1 MMHDGSPSRARIVH
15 VKLLL
20 LLARSGQINPDNQV
34 YTFRLH
40 KNIWFHNGKTMT
52 SAGVLASFE
61 RYRRVG
67 LDRSVLSPVAHWDVP
82 DETTFVITLKEPFP
96 TFLESMSSIAVPIA
110 IIPAEHADAP
120 AQQLPP
126 VGTGP
131 FRVEKFAAG
140 SHLRLRRFEDYVPDT
155 RQAGDADPRRA
166 CARLALR
173 PCPNPVSTYRYV
185 QPYITRRADIMGA
198 ERSEHNA
205 DRRSGER

>member
-1 MMHDGSPSRARIVH
+1 MKFFSRRRVFLCAGWYHMMHDGSPSRARSVH
-15 VKLLL
+15 VKPLLF
-20 LLARSGQINPDNQV
+20 LARSGQINPDNQV

-61 RYRRVG
+61 RYKRVG

-131 FRVEKFAAG
+131 FPGGEIC
-140 SHLRLRRFEDYVPDT
+140 RRQPSAPSTF
-155 RQAGDADPRRA
+155 RGL
-166 CARLALR
+166 CARYT
-173 PCPNPVSTYRYV
+173 PG
-185 QPYITRRADIMGA
+185 RRC
-198 ERSEHNA
+198 
-205 DRRSGER
+205 